1 MKCLSEYTLDDV
13 LKDTINIK
21 DKEVLHDYIESF
33 VKIMR
38 YHYEKE
44 EFDNEIIKRSQS
56 KDMAVMDYIIEAYK
70 VN

>member
-1 MKCLSEYTLDDV
+1 MKYVSEYTLDDV
-13 LKDTINIK
+13 LKDTTDIK
-21 DKEVLHDYIESF
+21 DKEVLHEYIESF